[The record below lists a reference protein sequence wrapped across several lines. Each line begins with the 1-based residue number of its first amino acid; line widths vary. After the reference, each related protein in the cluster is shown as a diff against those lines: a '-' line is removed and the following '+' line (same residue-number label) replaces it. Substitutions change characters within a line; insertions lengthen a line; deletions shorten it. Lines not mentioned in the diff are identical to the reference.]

1 MVAMVTSAAASL
13 IRATQSCNGSI
24 RGKGVMQTL
33 MALQAAKLFVSVES
47 SGVRRYTSALMAP
60 RAKSTSAEVAP
71 FCPLFSSFN
80 EVSTRR
86 FANRGAAATNGVSL
100 SGDATSGGEPTER
113 TPRKHKK
120 AEAKKKAAKDLD
132 QPKRPPSAYFIFM
145 ETFRKEYKAANPE
158 VKSVTAS
165 AKAGGE
171 RWLGMSEAE
180 KAPYV
185 SEAAVRKS
193 QYEQAMAAYK
203 NGKGVQV

>member
-1 MVAMVTSAAASL
+1 
-13 IRATQSCNGSI
+13 
-24 RGKGVMQTL
+24 MQTL

-47 SGVRRYTSALMAP
+47 SAGVRHYTAALMAP
-60 RAKSTSAEVAP
+60 RAKTTIAEVAP

-86 FANRGAAATNGVSL
+86 FATRSGAATNGAVSL

-113 TPRKHKK
+113 TPKK
-120 AEAKKKAAKDLD
+120 YKKTEAKKKAAKDLD

-145 ETFRKEYKAANPE
+145 ETFRKEFKAANPD
-158 VKSVTAS
+158 VKGVTAS

-171 RWLGMSEAE
+171 RWLSMSEAE